1 VQLSSSLAISPLY
14 IPFIAL
20 GCCCS
25 LSSRHYWFSISCCPY
40 CSSSHRHCHS
50 RLGFLRC
57 CVVQSLSLSF
67 PVLQKIMISSLRFL
81 FFFFQLSMASNALS
95 NNNIVFKKLKAK
107 FENKVSFLIFNF
119 YFPFNSTI
127 HILISL
133 YVHEFHFF
141 FLIYEIY
148 FHICLS
154 RASPKFDFLISMFFF
169 VFFFICV
176 SIAMRIPR
184 HLSCMGSSFASI
196 APSYDRRR
204 KR

>member
-1 VQLSSSLAISPLY
+1 
-14 IPFIAL
+14 
-20 GCCCS
+20 
-25 LSSRHYWFSISCCPY
+25 
-40 CSSSHRHCHS
+40 
-50 RLGFLRC
+50 
-57 CVVQSLSLSF
+57 
-67 PVLQKIMISSLRFL
+67 
-81 FFFFQLSMASNALS
+81 MASNALS